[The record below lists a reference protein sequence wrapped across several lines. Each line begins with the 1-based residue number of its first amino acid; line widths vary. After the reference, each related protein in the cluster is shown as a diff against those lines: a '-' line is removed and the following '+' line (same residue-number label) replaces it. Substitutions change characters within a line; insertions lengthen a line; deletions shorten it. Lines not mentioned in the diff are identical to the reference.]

1 MNRYALF
8 SLERL
13 ALAACVSLLAACATL
28 APGYVDLSLEK
39 LFNAER
45 AFAADAY
52 ARGVRA
58 SFLAHFAPD
67 AIVFQPGPLKYA
79 DLVEDRPASPDPLA
93 TIIEWGPQA
102 GAVSRSGDLG
112 FTTGPT
118 RISNRRDAKAP
129 VGYGYY
135 FSVWSRAGGEWRVIV
150 DAGVSQTLPP
160 PQEGAPNMRTAI
172 FHKLPAPLTDAQHA
186 ASRDAL
192 LAFERTPRAFGNAT
206 AGTLAFRDLL
216 LPQTRWLRNDQ
227 PALVGKALADHVD
240 REPAGR
246 IEWTPIDGAI
256 ATSDDLAYTYG
267 TSRRFVG
274 VEAPIDGY
282 YVHVWQRARDD
293 AWKLLAAVSLP
304 AG

>member
-1 MNRYALF
+1 MKRFALP
-8 SLERL
+8 L
-13 ALAACVSLLAACATL
+13 ACLGLAACTTL
-28 APGYVDLSLEK
+28 APGYADPSLEN

-45 AFAADAY
+45 AFASDAY

-67 AIVFQPGPLKYA
+67 AIVFQPGPVKYA
-79 DLVEDRPASPDPLA
+79 DLVKDRPASPDPLA
-93 TIIEWGPQA
+93 TIVEWGPQA

-118 RISNRRDAKAP
+118 RVSNRRDAKAP

-160 PQEGAPNMRTAI
+160 PQEGVPNMRTAI
-172 FHKLPAPLTDAQHA
+172 FHHAQAPLTDAQHA

-192 LAFERTPRAFGNAT
+192 LAFERTPRAFAFGNAP
-206 AGTLAFRDLL
+206 AGALAYRDLL
-216 LPQTRWLRNDQ
+216 LPATRWLRNDQ

-246 IEWTPIDGAI
+246 VEWTPMAGAI
-256 ATSDDLAYTYG
+256 AASDDLAYTYG

-293 AWKLLAAVSLP
+293 AWKLLAEVSLP
-304 AG
+304 AS